1 MPTTPIVADAKLCDT
16 EGDLGELES
25 FFSARFNPGIGVGIV
40 QESAPFGCDFVLQG
54 EFETVGVDLAN
65 ILPLA
70 DGASLRGC
78 LKSRDLGKKSS
89 PGIG

>member
-54 EFETVGVDLAN
+54 EFETVGVDLP
-65 ILPLA
+65 IFCHWLTVRPL
-70 DGASLRGC
+70 
-78 LKSRDLGKKSS
+78 SRVG
-89 PGIG
+89 